1 MTDIHAHI
9 LPALDDGSLDMVCS
23 LEMAEIAVE
32 SGVEAMVA
40 TPHCNQRGYFENYAS
55 EELLGNFRTLQNE
68 LKRSDIPLRVYLGM
82 EVFGTED
89 AAMLFCEG
97 KLLTINGGRYMLTE
111 FDFGADAY
119 FMDRVLYSLRDA
131 GCVPVVAHPE
141 RYEALQYSHSIVTKW
156 LGDGMGIQINKGSL
170 SGRFGRNARQLAYEL
185 LEQGLVSCIASDA
198 HGTVQRTPDMS
209 DIHEFLAVEYSP
221 ELARLL
227 LKDNPNRIVQNRPL
241 LSAQNINY

>member
-1 MTDIHAHI
+1 MTDIHTHI
-9 LPALDDGSLDMVCS
+9 LPALDDGSFDMVCS

-32 SGVEAMVA
+32 SGVETMVA

-55 EELLGNFRTLQNE
+55 EELLGHFRALKTE
-68 LKRSDIPLRVYLGM
+68 LERSDIPLRLCLGM
-82 EVFGTED
+82 EAFGTED
-89 AAMLFCEG
+89 AASLFREG

-111 FDFGADAY
+111 FDFGVDAY

-170 SGRFGRNARQLAYEL
+170 SGHFGGGARHLAYEL

-198 HGTVQRTPDMS
+198 HGTVSRTPDMS
-209 DIHEFLAVEYSP
+209 DIYEFLAVEYSP

-227 LKDNPNRIVQNRPL
+227 LKDNPNRIVQSRPL
-241 LSAQNINY
+241 LSAQKINY